1 MGLGKWIGGI
11 VGFMSMGPLGALAG
25 YALGSLF
32 DNATSKQDNQQDIN
46 DNQQAY
52 NNAYSGQRNSFLVFS
67 VGFGIIHH
75 PCRRKDYAQRNGVRA
90 SLSQK

>member
-32 DNATSKQDNQQDIN
+32 DNATS
-46 DNQQAY
+46 
-52 NNAYSGQRNSFLVFS
+52 FS

-75 PCRRKDYAQRNGVRA
+75 PRRRKDYAQRNGVRA